1 MKFPNSRR
9 DGILDCHFEV
19 RSHLRIEFKI
29 ERLFVRMGAPL
40 FFSTIANRLVDSLIE
55 TRCQSFSS
63 SECVVGDPQTI
74 LKMHSPR
81 AGSIARGRWRTQA
94 GGKRRTSVAGPW
106 HSTPGRSNAFRH
118 LLQMQYRTKSL
129 GTDISLGPVNT
140 IRASSAASE
149 NRVRRGGVRSPWRD
163 HAQG

>member
-81 AGSIARGRWRTQA
+81 AGSIARGRWCA
-94 GGKRRTSVAGPW
+94 RRPVVSAERRLQDLGIQLPAAPTPFGTYCKC
-106 HSTPGRSNAFRH
+106 STAP
-118 LLQMQYRTKSL
+118 
-129 GTDISLGPVNT
+129 
-140 IRASSAASE
+140 
-149 NRVRRGGVRSPWRD
+149 RVWV
-163 HAQG
+163 QTLV